1 MATSKQRKAR
11 RQQTRRRTPDTKR
24 NPPDSVHSDD
34 QWLAWG
40 RDRGLDLTDRDQLL
54 DGACV
59 GLSVLCWRNTALEDV
74 HAGVER
80 AGRLQRRGQDA
91 HDTAVAA
98 AEDLARR
105 AHRAALDVN
114 LDVLDDVDPDERSRI
129 GVLLQGRKRGFGI
142 PDDIMMRLNIS
153 TARDV
158 RAILDTALPDSV
170 TVPGA
175 ELAYDRREVP
185 AHVWMIVEALQNP
198 DRELTVGGTRV
209 AAGRVLGDSWDE
221 YEHDVVDKISAHV
234 RVCDLIGARR
244 GLWHVALSGVTYA
257 SGWFPNPWW
266 RRAVQALRGALLDN
280 RLDEVFHRPDLMEE
294 APLPDEAFWEA
305 LATRPE
311 TLNGRQCRW
320 TQKTRLGALLRQVQ
334 EADRQR
340 LGPLHDG
347 TRFTGTAAIF

>member
-11 RQQTRRRTPDTKR
+11 RQQGRRRTPAATSML
-24 NPPDSVHSDD
+24 PDSLHSDD
-34 QWLAWG
+34 RWLAWG

-59 GLSVLCWRNTALEDV
+59 GLSVLCWRNTVLEDV
-74 HAGVER
+74 HAGAER
-80 AGRLQRRGQDA
+80 AERLGRRGQDGD
-91 HDTAVAA
+91 DTAVAA
-98 AEDLARR
+98 AENRARR
-105 AHRAALDVN
+105 AHRDALDAN
-114 LDVLDDVDPDERSRI
+114 LEVLDDVDPDEQSRI
-129 GVLLQGRKRGFGI
+129 GVLLQGRKLGFGI

-158 RAILDTALPDSV
+158 RAILDAALPDSV
-170 TVPGA
+170 TAPGA

-185 AHVWMIVEALQNP
+185 AYVWRIVEALQDP

-209 AAGRVLGDSWDE
+209 AADRILGDSWDE

-257 SGWFPNPWW
+257 TGWFPNPWW
-266 RRAVQALRGALLDN
+266 RRAVHALRGALLDE
-280 RLDEVFHRPDLMEE
+280 RLDEVFHRPDLMGD
-294 APLPDEAFWEA
+294 APVPGDAFWEG

-311 TLNGRQCRW
+311 TLNGRQCLWVQR
-320 TQKTRLGALLRQVQ
+320 TRLGALLREVQ

-340 LGPLHDG
+340 LGPLYDG
-347 TRFTGTAAIF
+347 ARFTGTAAIF